1 MPEVPRMIT
10 FRQRRLPGMDE
21 LVAQL
26 AAYFRT
32 RTRLPDEKLARLALA
47 ARAAVSRWNAM
58 AAACG
63 ITTYEDLHGVIYRI
77 TGETGAELLFST
89 TQQAVGEL
97 AGGECSATGRSRRSL
112 PIHCQRGSVV
122 SSTYTAYW
130 YSNSR
135 L

>member
-1 MPEVPRMIT
+1 
-10 FRQRRLPGMDE
+10 MDE

-89 TQQAVGEL
+89 TQQAVGSWPAASARRLVEADGPCPSTAS
-97 AGGECSATGRSRRSL
+97 AG
-112 PIHCQRGSVV
+112 P
-122 SSTYTAYW
+122 W
-130 YSNSR
+130 
-135 L
+135 